1 MPISSYLITPVANY
15 SMLIR
20 IFLLALTILYVKAD
34 NAGSDGITCAFCK
47 AGLASMTQQ
56 IQSNNDVMAQMGE
69 SISQGCDQV
78 PNELQRRACRLTLD
92 DNFPL
97 FLQVCCDM
105 PK

>member
-1 MPISSYLITPVANY
+1 M
-15 SMLIR
+15 SMFIR
-20 IFLLALTILYVKAD
+20 AFLLVIAILYVHAD
-34 NAGSDGITCAFCK
+34 NAGNDGITCAFCK

-97 FLQVCCDM
+97 FLQNFLQQPGTSADDFCKDM
-105 PK
+105 GYC